1 MDRRFFIKETGAA
14 VVAGAL
20 ALVAA
25 CQPARQTQPLIPVTP
40 AWALGHIVW
49 EDEFNTRDSLFGLIR
64 QYQSRNIPVDGVII
78 DSPWTTSYNDFIW
91 DTARYPDPQ
100 EMTARLQEMGVH
112 ALLWLTGAVNTV
124 SNDCPVDKS
133 ANFDEAVA
141 KGYAVNDGEIYE
153 WWKGKG
159 VHIDFTNPEA
169 VEWWYGQLDRIMA
182 DGVYGFKVDQGDVM
196 IHIEWTHLPIKKVII
211 LICYDRYSRFN
222 Y

>member
-1 MDRRFFIKETGAA
+1 MDRRDFIKVTGAA

-25 CQPARQTQPLIPVTP
+25 CQPVRQTQPLIPVTP

-64 QYQSRNIPVDGVII
+64 QYQSRDIPVDGVII

-91 DTARYPDPQ
+91 DTARYPNPQ

-141 KGYAVNDGEIYE
+141 KGYAV
-153 WWKGKG
+153 
-159 VHIDFTNPEA
+159 
-169 VEWWYGQLDRIMA
+169 MA
-182 DGVYGFKVDQGDVM
+182 EM
-196 IHIEWTHLPIKKVII
+196 
-211 LICYDRYSRFN
+211 
-222 Y
+222 